1 MTDVAPKRIFSF
13 KARCF
18 CDIYN
23 PTLLEIPLFLW
34 ETAAQLRD
42 GAAFVRILCLALA
55 ILATAGLSI
64 AETITTSVSSGADS
78 FNLTAGSANNPAAT
92 SITATTAWS
101 LSPPY
106 NLYVYGYFLNSTAA
120 LTDGAGHNIPSSA
133 FFISVN
139 GGNSTALNSN
149 AANTAGFG
157 GAGAG
162 LQLDFVNV
170 VSSNKVGSISDA
182 MTFNIDLSALSQMP
196 AGTYTGTLY
205 IQAQGVKGN
214 NTVNSGP
221 QPITV
226 TATLPE
232 SLTISLSG
240 SSVTFSLVPG
250 RASNPGNTTV
260 TATTSWVMRPSRTSV
275 GLYAYFTSAGA
286 ALSDGAGDSI
296 PSSAFSISDNGGA
309 ATALTNTVV
318 FGGANAGLQLS
329 NVAITGANENSSRTD
344 ALSFNINLTGGTLP
358 QLPAAT
364 YTGTLYIQA
373 QTTP

>member
-1 MTDVAPKRIFSF
+1 MFV
-13 KARCF
+13 RCG
-18 CDIYN
+18 
-23 PTLLEIPLFLW
+23 PALAGL
-34 ETAAQLRD
+34 QD
-42 GAAFVRILCLALA
+42 GAAFVRTLIFALA
-55 ILATAGLSI
+55 ILATAGMSF
-64 AETITTSVSSGADS
+64 AETITTTLSSGTDT
-78 FNLTAGSANNPAAT
+78 FNLTAGSTNNPAAT
-92 SITATTAWS
+92 TITATTSWA

-106 NLYVYGYFLNSTAA
+106 NLYVYGYFLNSAAA

-133 FFISVN
+133 FYISVN
-139 GGNSTALNSN
+139 GGNASALNSN
-149 AANTAGFG
+149 AANIAGFG

-162 LQLDFVNV
+162 AQLDYVNV
-170 VSSNKVGSISDA
+170 QPSNKNSSVTDSMA
-182 MTFNIDLSALSQMP
+182 FYIDLSAVSQLP

-232 SLTISLSG
+232 SLTVSLSG
-240 SSVTFSLVPG
+240 SAVTFNLVPG

-260 TATTSWVMRPSRTSV
+260 TATTSWVMKPSRTTV
-275 GLYAYFTSAGA
+275 GLYAYFTSASA
-286 ALSDGAGDSI
+286 ALTDGSGNNI
-296 PSSAFSISDNGGA
+296 PTSAFSVSDNGGA
-309 ATALTNTVV
+309 AAALTNTVI
-318 FGGANAGLQLS
+318 FGAANAGLQLAG
-329 NVAITGANENSSRTD
+329 VPITSVNENSSRTD

-364 YTGTLYIQA
+364 YTGTIYIQA